1 MIINTVINDI
11 DEPEAAYF
19 VTNIKNLEEVNLAAP
34 GP

>member
-19 VTNIKNLEEVNLAAP
+19 ETKIKNLDEVNFAAP
-34 GP
+34 DQ